1 MADGKKD
8 YDSSETELVVCG
20 NGNHSFLEDVIEL
33 VGGRVQCETDLL
45 VLLNPQVNL
54 FVFHRGVEDVIN
66 LFVIQRTLQSLGGSD
81 AAGGE
86 RDR

>member
-33 VGGRVQCETDLL
+33 MSGRVQCETDLL
-45 VLLNPQVNL
+45 IFLNPQVNL
-54 FVFHRGVEDVIN
+54 LVFHCGIEDVID
-66 LFVIQRTLQSLGGSD
+66 LFVI
-81 AAGGE
+81 
-86 RDR
+86 